1 MMAICRIQQI
11 SNGTKQSAACFQ
23 IPFCFFCKLD
33 PRKRESSCDL
43 YLIVSHQLFG
53 PELPAALPAT
63 MAKKAAKE
71 AQVPSKRVNGKS
83 PPEATSKKG
92 KSKTSEKK
100 EKKKVK
106 NTKVETASTHKVKKD
121 KVKTKPVV
129 EKASNP
135 KTGGTGSKTKQPEA
149 NVKGTSTKRPPAL
162 RKADAKDVKVTKRDL
177 TEELEKA
184 CTGDKKKPAAVLKTK
199 LEELKRLEE
208 EASSS
213 SEGGSD
219 STGSMTEH
227 LAALL
232 NKPKAAKPVTNQ
244 EESSDADSDDEGGD
258 HDASDN
264 GSDDGSNDEDSDE
277 PSGDDDGEDESSEED
292 GQPSQPVTPMATQD
306 KDKDKDN
313 KDNKDTQSLAI
324 VAQNTEKSTAL
335 VRNSPLPFLLTM
347 TF

>member
-1 MMAICRIQQI
+1 
-11 SNGTKQSAACFQ
+11 
-23 IPFCFFCKLD
+23 
-33 PRKRESSCDL
+33 
-43 YLIVSHQLFG
+43 
-53 PELPAALPAT
+53 

-71 AQVPSKRVNGKS
+71 PQVPSKRVNGKS

-100 EKKKVK
+100 EKKVK

-135 KTGGTGSKTKQPEA
+135 KTGGTSSKTKQPEV

-162 RKADAKDVKVTKRDL
+162 RKPDAKDAKVTKRDL

-213 SEGGSD
+213 SEGDSD

-232 NKPKAAKPVTNQ
+232 NKPKAAKPVTNH

-264 GSDDGSNDEDSDE
+264 GSDDGSNDEDSEE

-313 KDNKDTQSLAI
+313 KDTQDKDNKDTQSLAI

-335 VRNSPLPFLLTM
+335 VRNSHLPFLLTM